1 MVGVAGAA
9 CACDIPLFANRKPA
23 TNAITR
29 KVATNKRAGWRI
41 HVFIAFILLFKR
53 TVVRDIQQKWA
64 PDGKGTPDTWRY
76 AIIHIKWLRMA
87 SLLIAKMVVFSP

>member
-9 CACDIPLFANRKPA
+9 CACDIPLFANRTPA

-41 HVFIAFILLFKR
+41 HAFIAFILLFKR
-53 TVVRDIQQKWA
+53 TAARDIQQKWA

-76 AIIHIKWLRMA
+76 PIIHIKSLRLA
-87 SLLIAKMVVFSP
+87 SLLLPPSISFSP